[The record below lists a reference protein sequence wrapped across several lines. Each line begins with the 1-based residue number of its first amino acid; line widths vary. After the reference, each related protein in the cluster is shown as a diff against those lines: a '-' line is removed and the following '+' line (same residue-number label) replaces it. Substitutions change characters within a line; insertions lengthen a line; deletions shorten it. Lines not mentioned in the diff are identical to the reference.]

1 MKAIDQ
7 LFSLHRQ
14 SVQLRS
20 RRAELLAA
28 NLANAD
34 TPNYKA
40 QDINFEKIMRQTHG
54 TSAHGGGTQSAV
66 PVSTIK
72 MVTTQARHIHPG
84 MLGSN
89 SFDVQYRIP
98 QQSSLD
104 GNTVNTDI
112 EKSEFTENA
121 MRYQISLTF
130 LSKKISGMIRT
141 LKGE

>member
-1 MKAIDQ
+1 MNAIDQ
-7 LFSLHRQ
+7 LFSLHGQ
-14 SVQLRS
+14 SMQLRS

-54 TSAHGGGTQSAV
+54 QKHGNGAQSAT
-66 PVSTIK
+66 PISSIN

-121 MRYQISLTF
+121 MRYQISITF
-130 LSKKISGMIRT
+130 LSKKISGIIRT